1 MPVSMQDVAERA
13 GVSVTTVSHVLNNT
27 RPVAEQTR
35 ERVLLV
41 TRELKYYK
49 NTSARLLARGRSDSF
64 GLIIS
69 DIENPFFAELIKS
82 FEIACIERNM
92 EVVLCTTNYD
102 SGQASKAVS
111 RMIENKV
118 IGVAVMTSQL
128 DTDLIAELV
137 TRCVPTVLLEG
148 GLPKP
153 YKSAI
158 RIDYSQGM
166 LEAVQH
172 LCELGH
178 RRLGFI
184 AGPSNRVSAMAN
196 RNAFLSAI
204 SKIGLPPPV
213 VVESRNTLEAGAA
226 AIHGWIK
233 AGELPTGILCGN
245 DQCAFGAM
253 GAVFEEGLQ
262 VPGDVS
268 IIGADDIAFA
278 RFSHPPL
285 TTIRTPRDMLG
296 RIAFDALQR
305 MLKSKRHS
313 GREFSIETHLVVRRS
328 TGPVPTGK
336 CKVFD

>member
-1 MPVSMQDVAERA
+1 MPISMQDVAERA

-27 RPVAEQTR
+27 RPVAVQTR
-35 ERVLLV
+35 HRVLSA
-41 TRELKYYK
+41 TRDLKYYK

-82 FEIACIERNM
+82 FEISCIDRNM

-102 SGQASKAVS
+102 SAQASKAVR

-118 IGVAVMTSQL
+118 TGVAVMTSQL
-128 DTDLIAELV
+128 DAELIAELV
-137 TRCVPTVLLEG
+137 AGDIPTVVLEG
-148 GLPKP
+148 ETPEP
-153 YKSAI
+153 NKSVVQV
-158 RIDYSQGM
+158 DYSQGM
-166 LEAVQH
+166 IEAVHH
-172 LCELGH
+172 LYELGH

-196 RNAFLSAI
+196 RNAFLRAI
-204 SKIGLPPPV
+204 SNAGLPSPV
-213 VVESRNTLEAGAA
+213 VVESKNTSEAGAA
-226 AIHGWIK
+226 AVHEWIK
-233 AGELPTGILCGN
+233 TGELPTAILCGN

-253 GAVFEEGLQ
+253 CAVFEEGLQ

-285 TTIRTPRDMLG
+285 TTVRTPRDILG

-313 GREFSIETHLVVRRS
+313 GREFSVKTHLVVRRS
-328 TGPVPTGK
+328 TGPKPTGK
-336 CKVFD
+336 TKK